1 MAGRELG
8 RQWHRRFLKKFPE
21 IQPLKG
27 TKLNPKCAKHFN
39 EAIINNYFDQL
50 ECLHA
55 CFPGGIPPQHI
66 WNMDEK
72 GIQMGGGQKNSRRKY
87 LFLKHKK
94 QKYHIQ
100 SDNLELVTVIECIS
114 AAGKLFPLPSVFRK
128 ALCLI
133 YADWVMTSREGKHL
147 CYNCTFVAVC

>member
-1 MAGRELG
+1 MGLPYLIKDLQAEAAKMAGREPG

-21 IQPLKG
+21 IQPSKG
-27 TKLNPKCAKHFN
+27 TKLDPKCTKHFN

-114 AAGKLFPLPSVFRK
+114 AAGKVVPPSFCLQEGSLPD
-128 ALCLI
+128 LCGLG
-133 YADWVMTSREGKHL
+133 DD
-147 CYNCTFVAVC
+147 